1 MMLQRAA
8 QTGDGGPR
16 RYRRGG
22 DRFEDLRVDGSDEVE
37 RRGEEAC
44 EDGRVVVVGVERDP
58 CHGSPFTGCGLGQE
72 RGLAIPGR
80 CRNGNDGGSRGS
92 KSFQKGLTR
101 ETPGAHRGRKGL
113 GLHPNGGDAGQAR
126 STRFGAG
133 VGRDLYAPRASS
145 PSSFRA
151 LSARPDILPLIV
163 KSTTAGCARTM
174 RDLRHGRSPRSDHGA
189 LA

>member
-8 QTGDGGPR
+8 QTGDSGPR

-37 RRGEEAC
+37 RRGEEAG

-58 CHGSPFTGCGLGQE
+58 CHRSPFTGCGLGQE

-80 CRNGNDGGSRGS
+80 CRNGHDGGRRGG

-113 GLHPNGGDAGQAR
+113 GLHPNRWDAGQVR

-151 LSARPDILPLIV
+151 LAARPDILPLIV
-163 KSTTAGCARTM
+163 KSTTAGALARCATF
-174 RDLRHGRSPRSDHGA
+174 RHGRNTRSDGDDQA
-189 LA
+189 